1 MRKVYI
7 RLIVLSVLP
16 LVTVSTLNVLI
27 YNALVKSSNLHLDES
42 RYGDAFGNF
51 PDMITDYDFFSQTSK
66 ILNAFDKT

>member
-1 MRKVYI
+1 M
-7 RLIVLSVLP
+7 LSVLP

-51 PDMITDYDFFSQTSK
+51 PNMIKIFFSK